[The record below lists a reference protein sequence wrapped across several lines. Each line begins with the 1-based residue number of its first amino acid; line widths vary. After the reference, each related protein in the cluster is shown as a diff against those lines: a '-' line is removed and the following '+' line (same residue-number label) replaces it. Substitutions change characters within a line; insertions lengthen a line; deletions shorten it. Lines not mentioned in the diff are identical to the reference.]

1 MTIRGDSTEYELL
14 KKWCETLPFFEE
26 PKSITTCEIGV
37 REGLGSQV
45 IMMGLKKRIGN
56 KPYEHIAIDPY
67 GSREYEHFDKQKE
80 RGIKWKRD
88 GEWTDTPPVYPDEMR
103 LELVKDFANNK
114 NFNFY
119 HFTDRQ
125 YMNLF
130 NSTDKIFDLVHFDG
144 PHTTKDVMREA
155 LWFAD
160 KSRKG
165 TRFIFDDYYVYDIE
179 LIGKIL
185 GYWDFK
191 VLDQGKNKI
200 MLQKIK

>member
-1 MTIRGDSTEYELL
+1 
-14 KKWCETLPFFEE
+14 
-26 PKSITTCEIGV
+26 
-37 REGLGSQV
+37 
-45 IMMGLKKRIGN
+45 
-56 KPYEHIAIDPY
+56 
-67 GSREYEHFDKQKE
+67 
-80 RGIKWKRD
+80 
-88 GEWTDTPPVYPDEMR
+88 
-103 LELVKDFANNK
+103 
-114 NFNFY
+114 
-119 HFTDRQ
+119 
-125 YMNLF
+125 
-130 NSTDKIFDLVHFDG
+130 
-144 PHTTKDVMREA
+144 MREA